1 MDGKTIPEGVNFQI
15 RIRAATGKKSRNLTV
30 AELGVLLTGINRALN
45 KAAGVTSRAQ
55 YSPQGQEPLEI
66 RAEIISV
73 ENGSV
78 LLSVVSVVSDFAQQ
92 NVLQA
97 SFLACIFGNA
107 AWDFSK
113 VLSKETVR
121 ALRRI
126 GNKVHQETERI
137 EPVFNP
143 EQKLDAIEHGAAP
156 PELKASEFV
165 QSISAVKTPSVHAK
179 TTYTIVFEQQGI
191 TRIEIS
197 FSANDRDS

>member
-1 MDGKTIPEGVNFQI
+1 MPEGVNFQI
-15 RIRAATGKKSRNLTV
+15 RIRATTGKKSRNLTV

-55 YSPQGQEPLEI
+55 YSPQGQEPLGI
-66 RAEIISV
+66 RSEIISV

-97 SFLACIFGNA
+97 SFLASIFGNA

-113 VLSKETVR
+113 VLSKETAQ

-126 GNKVHQETERI
+126 GSKVHQETERI
-137 EPVFNP
+137 EPILNA
-143 EQKLDAIEHGAAP
+143 EQKLDAIEHGAVP
-156 PELKASEFV
+156 PELKTSESV
-165 QSISAVKTPSVHAK
+165 QSISAVKTPAVHAK